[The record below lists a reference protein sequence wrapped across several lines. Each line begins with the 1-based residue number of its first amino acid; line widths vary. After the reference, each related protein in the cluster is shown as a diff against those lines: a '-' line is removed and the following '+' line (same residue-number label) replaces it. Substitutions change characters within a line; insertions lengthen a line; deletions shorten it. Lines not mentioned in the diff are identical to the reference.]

1 MSDPVMS
8 AILQIVTVLGV
19 NGLFAGFFLWE
30 RRRSQFLADSRVDE
44 QKKLYD
50 AWLKEQREL
59 YERYL
64 EDMRDWNM
72 PRDRNRPTYQPGQM
86 HAPGG
91 GEARAFSTREIS
103 PVSAGD

>member
-30 RRRSQFLADSRVDE
+30 RRRTQIVVDRHLQQQE
-44 QKKLYD
+44 KLYQD
-50 AWLKEQREL
+50 WLKEQRDL

-64 EDMRDWNM
+64 EDLRDWTQ
-72 PRDRNRPTYQPGQM
+72 PRDRSRPVYAPGQM
-86 HAPGG
+86 HTPTNAESRTFPP
-91 GEARAFSTREIS
+91 REIG